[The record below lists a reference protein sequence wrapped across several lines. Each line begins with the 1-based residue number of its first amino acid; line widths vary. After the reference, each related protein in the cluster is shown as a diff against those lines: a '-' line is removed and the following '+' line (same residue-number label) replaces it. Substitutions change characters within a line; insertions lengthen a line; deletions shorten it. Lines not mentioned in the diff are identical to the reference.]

1 MLSETFSKLLFC
13 WFQIIYVTRNP
24 KDTCVSYYHHCRF
37 IEGFKGEFNDF
48 CDLFIEGKG
57 KKIFQQC
64 RLCLMVISTI
74 KSTVSPRDF
83 GPFWTNVSQ
92 YWERRNQPNVF
103 FLKYEDL
110 KKDLPACIK
119 EMTKFLG
126 KHLNEDQIKLLT
138 NHLSFSS
145 MKTNKA
151 VNYDDF
157 ITLHKN
163 YKLIETDGDFI
174 RAGNVNGYKGEMT
187 EELIRKLDMWM
198 EEQPDSEK
206 LGYR

>member
-1 MLSETFSKLLFC
+1 
-13 WFQIIYVTRNP
+13 IIYVTRNP

-48 CDLFIEGKG
+48 CDLFIKG
-57 KKIFQQC
+57 K
-64 RLCLMVISTI
+64 
-74 KSTVSPRDF
+74 VSF

-110 KKDLPACIK
+110 KKDLPASIK

-126 KHLNEDQIKLLT
+126 KNLNEDQIKLLT

-157 ITLHKN
+157 ITLHKK

-187 EELIRKLDMWM
+187 EELIRKLDMWI